1 MAETKPI
8 LNQRLSSLIEKYS
21 ARDIVSK
28 LEQQFKSL
36 QRRELNPLMIDDIP
50 VLKEVTIRSD
60 QLRDLLESLTEKP
73 MLNPL
78 IVRQVNGRH
87 QMILGRKIWYA
98 TKLLKFTK
106 VPVVITTMSEEEML
120 LVLLASLREEPVQN
134 VMAIAL
140 VCHALIDQFQYRQ
153 VALAKI
159 MHYSRSQVS
168 NLLRLLKLPMFTRK
182 LINAQTITYG
192 HAKILVSLDPEVID
206 SLVLQLIKEKLSVR
220 EFEALVK
227 KHKPQVIA
235 PVNEAQLMKVF
246 QSDVVTT
253 KKSIKFTFDSSE
265 SLKAFVQRLL
275 KDPHHE
281 SK

>member
-1 MAETKPI
+1 MADKRPL
-8 LNQRLSSLIEKYS
+8 LNTRLSTLIEKYS
-21 ARDIVSK
+21 ARDIVHK
-28 LEQQFKSL
+28 LEQQFKAL
-36 QRRELNPLMIDDIP
+36 QRRDINPLNIDDIP

-60 QLRDLLESLTEKP
+60 QLRDLLDSLTEKP
-73 MLNPL
+73 LLSPL
-78 IVRQVNGRH
+78 VIRQINGRY
-87 QMILGRKIWYA
+87 QMVLGRKIWYA
-98 TKLLKFTK
+98 TKLLKFSK

-140 VCHALIDQFQYRQ
+140 VCHALIEQFQYRQ

-168 NLLRLLKLPMFTRK
+168 NLLRLLKLPTFTRK

-206 SLVLQLIKEKLSVR
+206 TLVLTLIKEKLSVR

-227 KHKPQVIA
+227 RHKPQVIT
-235 PVNEAQLMKVF
+235 PVNETLLQKTF
-246 QSDVVTT
+246 QSQVATT
-253 KKSIKFTFDSSE
+253 KKSIKFTFESSE
-265 SLKAFVQRLL
+265 ALIAFVERLV
-275 KDPHHE
+275 KGKNDE